1 MEIIPFLVIGVA
13 VAFNFL
19 IIKVKFERKRYA
31 DGLLD
36 VTLLTIISF
45 LFAGSFGG
53 LVVATVASAL
63 ISLYLLIFPPKLPS
77 IPKAFLPK

>member
-1 MEIIPFLVIGVA
+1 MEFAVIGLA

-31 DGLLD
+31 DGTLD
-36 VTLLTIISF
+36 VLLLAIISF

-53 LVVATVASAL
+53 LVVATVASAI
-63 ISLYLLIFPPKLPS
+63 ISLYLLISPPKLPKLKPTS
-77 IPKAFLPK
+77 RYSYRK

>member
-1 MEIIPFLVIGVA
+1 MEFFIIGLA

-31 DGLLD
+31 DGTLDLFLLA
-36 VTLLTIISF
+36 VISF

-63 ISLYLLIFPPKLPS
+63 ISIFLFFFPPKLPS
-77 IPKAFLPK
+77 FKPY

>member
-1 MEIIPFLVIGVA
+1 MEFIIIGIA

-19 IIKVKFERKRYA
+19 VIKVKFERKRYA
-31 DGLLD
+31 DGILD
-36 VTLLTIISF
+36 LALLTIISF

-63 ISLYLLIFPPKLPS
+63 ISIFLFVFPPKLPDMS
-77 IPKAFLPK
+77 KIL

>member
-1 MEIIPFLVIGVA
+1 MEFIIIGLA

-19 IIKVKFERKRYA
+19 VIKVKFERKRYA
-31 DGLLD
+31 DGILD
-36 VTLLTIISF
+36 LTLLTIISF

-63 ISLYLLIFPPKLPS
+63 ISIFLFVFPPKLPDMS
-77 IPKAFLPK
+77 KIL

>member
-1 MEIIPFLVIGVA
+1 MEFIIIGLA

-19 IIKVKFERKRYA
+19 VIKVKFERKRYA
-31 DGLLD
+31 DGILD
-36 VTLLTIISF
+36 LALLTIISF

-63 ISLYLLIFPPKLPS
+63 ISIFLFVFPPKLPDMS
-77 IPKAFLPK
+77 KIL